1 MQLVRTVLR
10 SKSVVPMITC
20 AALAFGALR
29 VASAQS
35 APDGGA
41 PAADGGAPRADAGAP
56 RADGA
61 APHRPQVEI
70 AADPAAYTGPAPY
83 FNVNPPRVTAGLT
96 APAVQR
102 LVTRQKAPLVDC
114 YKRMLAAA
122 PSAQGRIEVHF
133 EVIAGGSGL
142 IDRVHFT
149 PHRNNSFETCVRNA
163 LNNFTWSNP
172 RGAPS
177 TTIDLAIDVA
187 PTPPAR
193 PGRR

>member
-10 SKSVVPMITC
+10 SKSIVPMLAC
-20 AALAFGALR
+20 ATLALGAAR

-35 APDGGA
+35 ASDA
-41 PAADGGAPRADAGAP
+41 GAPRADAGAA
-56 RADGA
+56 ADA
-61 APHRPQVEI
+61 SAPHRQQVEI

-83 FNVNPPRVTAGLT
+83 FNVNLPRVTAGLT
-96 APAVQR
+96 APAIQR
-102 LVTRQKAPLVDC
+102 AVTRQKAPLVDC
-114 YKRMLAAA
+114 YKRLLAAS
-122 PSAQGRIEVHF
+122 PNAQGRLEVHF

-142 IDRVHFT
+142 IDRIHLT
-149 PHRNNSFETCVRNA
+149 PHRNNSFENCVRNA
-163 LNNFTWSNP
+163 MGNFTWSNP

-177 TTIDLAIDVA
+177 TTIDLAIDLA

>member
-10 SKSVVPMITC
+10 SKSIVPMFTC
-20 AALAFGALR
+20 AALAFGAMR

-35 APDGGA
+35 APDS
-41 PAADGGAPRADAGAP
+41 GAPRADAGAP
-56 RADGA
+56 SADASA
-61 APHRPQVEI
+61 AHRQVEI

-83 FNVNPPRVTAGLT
+83 FNINLPRVTAGLT
-96 APAVQR
+96 APAIQR
-102 LVTRQKAPLVDC
+102 AVTRQKAPLVDC
-114 YKRMLAAA
+114 YKRLLAAS
-122 PSAQGRIEVHF
+122 PNAQGRLEIHF

-142 IDRVHFT
+142 IDRIHLT

-163 LNNFTWSNP
+163 MGNFTWSNP

-177 TTIDLAIDVA
+177 TTIDLAIDLA